1 MTASIAPVL
10 AIFNLGPTELVVI
23 LLILVL
29 LFGGTKL
36 PGLAKGIGQSI
47 REFKK
52 ASKENAEEEQKSA
65 DTKAALAKPA
75 DPANTHGNN

>member
-1 MTASIAPVL
+1 MIASIAPML

-52 ASKENAEEEQKSA
+52 ASKENPADDEKSTE
-65 DTKAALAKPA
+65 TKTAAKPA
-75 DPANTHGNN
+75 DSAKTHGNN